1 MKDISSASTA
11 VGSVD
16 HLLSWTELR
25 EIIPYSRVQIWR
37 LEREG
42 GFPAR
47 ITLGQNRVAWSL
59 TEVQSWIEARKAARR
74 TSAPDSATPEISQS
88 A

>member
-1 MKDISSASTA
+1 MTDILNASTT
-11 VGSVD
+11 GGGLD
-16 HLLSWTELR
+16 HLLSWAELR

-47 ITLGQNRVAWSL
+47 ITLGQNRVAWSSV
-59 TEVQSWIEARKAARR
+59 EVRAWISARKSERR